1 MSVRVAINGFG
12 RIGRNV
18 LRAIAEAER
27 TDIEVVGINDLGPV
41 ETNAHLLR
49 YDFFVAYA
57 HESRKCV
64 ALACVVALR
73 FKEGLDEFGGVW
85 HESLVVLVDGGDCE
99 DGVLADVGVPV
110 LEALSRGCKEGLH
123 EFGFTQLAQ
132 EAQGVA
138 ADELVGVLEVHSNA
152 VAVQRVSV
160 HPGCHSPTILLTRPR
175 SSPASAFR
183 LSPA

>member
-1 MSVRVAINGFG
+1 MVLDRVLSDELQLNELQQFACVGDAFEY
-12 RIGRNV
+12 
-18 LRAIAEAER
+18 RAQI
-27 TDIEVVGINDLGPV
+27 LQC
-41 ETNAHLLR
+41 
-49 YDFFVAYA
+49 FFVADA